1 MLVQD
6 VFSFLDEL
14 APFSYAMDF
23 DNSGLLAGDPSQP
36 VQKILVALDCT
47 DSVVKKAQEIGAD
60 GYSNDANEAVELCRR
75 LMA

>member
-47 DSVVKKAQEIGAD
+47 DSVVKRPGKSALI
-60 GYSNDANEAVELCRR
+60 
-75 LMA
+75 